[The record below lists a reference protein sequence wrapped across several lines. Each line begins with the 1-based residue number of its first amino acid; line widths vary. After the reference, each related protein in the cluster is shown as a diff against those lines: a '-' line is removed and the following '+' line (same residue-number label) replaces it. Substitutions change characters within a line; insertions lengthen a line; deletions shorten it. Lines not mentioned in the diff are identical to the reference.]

1 MTKKLIMIIGL
12 VLSSMLMKA
21 QAFFVPF
28 PKAGDKYWQ
37 KQVPVAMRNDYIRLG
52 NLYQKK
58 PWNAIPAETFA
69 EFRTN
74 GNRTRYEEASFG
86 IRKQFVC
93 LVMAEIMQGRGRFLP
108 SIRKGLHYFIEKEP
122 WWGIPA
128 HYPKDHPEKDI
139 QPVDLFNAET
149 AGMLAWTLYMLE
161 DEINRKEKGLCDR
174 VRSEIPATG
183 VEPAAG
189 LEEQCQ
195 QLEYLDYEQLVG
207 NGIDLRI
214 RCQAARCCLQGSAAV
229 SANLPEGLSR

>member
-1 MTKKLIMIIGL
+1 MTKKLIMILGL

-37 KQVPVAMRNDYIRLG
+37 KQVPVAMRSDYIRLG

-161 DEINRKEKGLCDR
+161 DEINRKEKGLCDQ
-174 VRSEIPATG
+174 VRSEI
-183 VEPAAG
+183 
-189 LEEQCQ
+189 
-195 QLEYLDYEQLVG
+195 D
-207 NGIDLRI
+207 R
-214 RCQAARCCLQGSAAV
+214 
-229 SANLPEGLSR
+229 